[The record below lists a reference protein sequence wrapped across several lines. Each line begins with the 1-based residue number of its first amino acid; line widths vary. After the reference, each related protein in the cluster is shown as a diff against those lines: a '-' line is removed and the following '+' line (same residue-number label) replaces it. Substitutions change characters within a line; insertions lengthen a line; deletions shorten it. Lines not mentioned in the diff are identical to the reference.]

1 MKNSR
6 LYSSAI
12 IPMFHLSF
20 PESKVAAIQNLASY
34 SPKVLCG
41 FDPCQRV
48 GCLEEKGAIC
58 VTDFE
63 CNPAFFND
71 EGNVLKGCRGK

>member
-1 MKNSR
+1 
-6 LYSSAI
+6 
-12 IPMFHLSF
+12 
-20 PESKVAAIQNLASY
+20 VAVQKLPSY

-48 GCLEEKGAIC
+48 GCLEDKGSIC

-63 CNPAFFND
+63 CNPTFFDD
-71 EGNVLKGCRGK
+71 EGNVLKGCRGEVTRLIGEIVMNIVYWGLHH

>member
-1 MKNSR
+1 M
-6 LYSSAI
+6 
-12 IPMFHLSF
+12 
-20 PESKVAAIQNLASY
+20 VSY

-48 GCLEEKGAIC
+48 GCLQDKGVIC

-63 CNPAFFND
+63 CNPTFFDD
-71 EGNVLKGCRGK
+71 EGKVLKNCKGWIAFCVNGNVN